1 MLKIRLA
8 RKGRK
13 NRPFYKIVV
22 TDSRSPRDSSYIEE
36 IGTYDPLIKTN
47 NQKDKIT
54 ITIERL
60 NYWIACGAQLTET
73 VLKLVSKKTK

>member
-54 ITIERL
+54 INIERL
-60 NYWIACGAQLTET
+60 NYWISCGAQLTET
-73 VLKLVSKKTK
+73 VLKLVSKKQK